1 MVLFRSLMF
10 VPGNQ
15 ERKLAKVQDLSADVI
30 IYDLEDS
37 VPLGEKSVARKL
49 VSKALFQN
57 KHKVNYVRVNDLST
71 DHFSADLTEL
81 VSPYLHGIMLPK
93 ANRKE
98 DIQHVEHLLCF
109 LEQEKALPQGSIA
122 IIPLIE
128 SAAGVYHA
136 YEIAASSSRV
146 KCLAFGSVDY
156 CLDVN
161 AQLSK
166 EGLEILYARSQLVVA
181 SRAAGIDAPIDTVY
195 IDIKDETGLSQEAR
209 LAKQLGFQGKLVIHP
224 AQINIVHDVFSPTAE
239 EIEEAQQIVGAYEQ
253 ALAEGLAAIEFRG
266 KMLDLPVVERAKRV
280 VEQARQLGLSA
291 RH

>member
-37 VPLGEKSVARKL
+37 VPPGEKSVARKL
-49 VSKALFQN
+49 VARALTKN

-98 DIQHVEHLLCF
+98 DIQQVDQLLTS
-109 LEQEKALPQGSIA
+109 LEEEKALPQGSIA
-122 IIPLIE
+122 IMPLIE

-136 YEIAASSSRV
+136 YEIARSSPRV
-146 KCLAFGSVDY
+146 KHLAFGAVDY
-156 CLDVN
+156 SLDVN
-161 AQLSK
+161 AKLTK
-166 EGLEILYARSQLVVA
+166 EGLEMLYARSQLVIA
-181 SRAAGIDAPIDTVY
+181 SRAAGIESPIDTVH
-195 IDIKDETGLSQEAR
+195 IDIRDEAGLYQEAR
-209 LAKQLGFQGKLVIHP
+209 LARQLGFQGKLVIHP
-224 AQINIVHDVFSPTAE
+224 AQIDIVHEVFSPTAE
-239 EIEEAQQIVGAYEQ
+239 EIEEAKEMVNAYEQ
-253 ALAEGLAAIEFRG
+253 ALREGLAAIQFRG
-266 KMLDLPVVERAKRV
+266 QMVDLPVVERAKRII
-280 VEQARQLGLSA
+280 EQARELGLFP
-291 RH
+291 